1 METQL
6 GKKIER
12 ATIWSSVT
20 EIMAKLITPIVNMV
34 LARVLAPEAFGAVA
48 TISMIIS
55 FAEIFSDAGFQKY
68 IIQHEFESK
77 KELEQSTT
85 VAFWTN
91 LGVSLVAV
99 LIICLFRHPLAN
111 LVGSPRLGNAIA
123 ISSVNIILVAFS
135 SIQTARYRR
144 DFDFKTLFYSRF
156 GSSIIPLVITV
167 PLALVF
173 KNYWAL
179 ILGTIVSNCYIAIIL
194 TVKSKWK
201 PRFYYSFKQLK
212 EMLSFSL
219 WTMVASIAVWLTSY
233 IDVFIVGS
241 YLNEHYL
248 GIYKTSMSTVNAYMG
263 IVAAATTPVLFS
275 ALSRYQNNDAE
286 FKKSFY
292 SFQRLTAVLL
302 FPMGMGIFIFS
313 DLVTEILL
321 GSQWT
326 EAAGFVGLWGLTSA
340 FSVVISNY
348 NGEVHRSKGNPKI
361 TLISQCIHLVFLT
374 TILIISVRHGFKILY
389 IARSLTRI
397 QAIVTSLIFIS
408 FLYGFKIK
416 SVLKNIFPPFV
427 CALIMGTVGYGLK
440 SINNSIIW
448 QFVCI
453 VICIIVYFAVLFT
466 LFPKIRKE
474 ILNFPSLRKI
484 LKKFSIFEKLL

>member
-12 ATIWSSVT
+12 ATIWSTAT

-91 LGVSLVAV
+91 FVVSLVAV

-111 LVGSPRLGNAIA
+111 LVGSPGLGNAIA
-123 ISSVNIILVAFS
+123 ISSVNILLVAFS

-156 GSSIIPLVITV
+156 GSAIIPLVVTV
-167 PLALVF
+167 PLALIF

-179 ILGTIVSNCYIAIIL
+179 IFGTIVSNLYIAIIL
-194 TVKSKWK
+194 TVKSSWK
-201 PRFYYSFKQLK
+201 PRFYYSLRQLK

-219 WTMVASIAVWLTSY
+219 WTMVAGIAIWLTSY

-248 GIYKTSMSTVNAYMG
+248 GIYKTSMSTVNSYMSL
-263 IVAAATTPVLFS
+263 VTSATVPVLFS

-321 GSQWT
+321 GGQWV
-326 EAAGFVGLWGLTSA
+326 EASGFVGLWGLTSA
-340 FSVVISNY
+340 FTIVLSQY
-348 NGEVHRSKGNPKI
+348 NSEVYRSKGNPKI
-361 TLISQCIHLVFLT
+361 SLLSQFIHLVFLVT
-374 TILIISVRHGFKILY
+374 VLLISIRYGFETLY

-397 QAIVTSLIFIS
+397 QGIITSFILIRI
-408 FLYGFKIK
+408 LYGFKIK
-416 SVLKNIFPPFV
+416 EILKNVFAPFV
-427 CALIMGTVGYGLK
+427 CTILMSAVGYGLK
-440 SINNSIIW
+440 LINNSMLW
-448 QFVCI
+448 QLVC
-453 VICIIVYFAVLFT
+453 VAICIIVYFVLLFI
-466 LFPKIRKE
+466 LFPKMRQE
-474 ILNFPSLRKI
+474 ILAIPTVRKI
-484 LKKFSIFEKLL
+484 IAKIKR